1 MDAAAA
7 RSIREA
13 FESDG
18 RVTGLSHTFYR
29 YPARFSPEFVR
40 AVIKATTRPGDVVMD
55 PFMGGGTTAVES
67 LSLGRRFIG
76 ADINPLARFIS
87 DAKTTPLSEGDV
99 SILSHWAITSYE
111 LSIRDPAGHVPS
123 RWRGYLRQVPWWLR
137 QRIQCLLTSADALPS
152 PRLRRF
158 ARCSVLRTA
167 QWALDNRRTIAT
179 SGEFSR
185 AHWIQLQEMLRAG
198 AIWSRKLDPVGIS
211 HLSQLRKLL
220 ARSASGIE
228 KDRRIPESWKP
239 IKLVLTSPP
248 YPGVHVLYHRW
259 QVQGRRETAAP
270 FWIAGHEDG
279 HPASFYTMGP
289 RYASDLGAYLVEL
302 EAAFRS
308 IVSLLGPE
316 SLIVQL
322 VGFSDPEVQL
332 GPVLD
337 TLESVGLLEIGLS
350 RECGSVERS
359 WRRVPNRKW
368 YAGSHRTAG
377 SARELLLLHQ
387 PVE

>member
-1 MDAAAA
+1 MDAAVA
-7 RSIREA
+7 RFVSDA
-13 FESDG
+13 FASSE
-18 RVTGLSHTFYR
+18 RVTGFSHNFYR

-40 AVIKATTRPGDVVMD
+40 AVIEATTSPRDVVLD

-76 ADINPLARFIS
+76 ADVNPLARFIS
-87 DAKTTPLSEGDV
+87 DAKTTPLSEDDR
-99 SILSHWAITSYE
+99 SILSQWALTSYE
-111 LSIRDPAGHVPS
+111 LPIRGPAGRVPS
-123 RWRGYLRQVPWWLR
+123 KWRGYLCHVPWYLR
-137 QRIQCLLTSADALPS
+137 QKIQCLLTSADALPS

-158 ARCSVLRTA
+158 ARCSVLRTS
-167 QWALDNRRTIAT
+167 QWALDNRRVIAT

-185 AHWIQLQEMLRAG
+185 AHWSQLSEMLCASAG
-198 AIWSRKLDPVGIS
+198 WSETLQSAGGS
-211 HLSQLRKLL
+211 HLSEFRKLL
-220 ARSASGIE
+220 TRSASGIE

-259 QVQGRRETAAP
+259 QIRGRRETAAP
-270 FWIAGHEDG
+270 YWIAGHEDG

-289 RYASDLGAYLVEL
+289 RYASDLGLYLVEL
-302 EAAFRS
+302 EASFRS
-308 IVSLLGPE
+308 IASLLGPE
-316 SLIVQL
+316 SLVVQL
-322 VGFSDPEVQL
+322 VGFSDPAVQL

-337 TLESVGLLEIGLS
+337 ALDSVGLREIGLS
-350 RECGSVERS
+350 RECRSDERA

-368 YAGSHRTAG
+368 YAGSNGTDS

-387 PVE
+387 VI